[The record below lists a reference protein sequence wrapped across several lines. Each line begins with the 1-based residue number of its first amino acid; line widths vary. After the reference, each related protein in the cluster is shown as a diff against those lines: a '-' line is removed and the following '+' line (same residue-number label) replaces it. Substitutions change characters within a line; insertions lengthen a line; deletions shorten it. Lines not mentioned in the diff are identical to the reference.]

1 MAATLNA
8 QVRAERGK
16 NAMRRLR
23 REGYVPAVLYGH
35 GDTNQALVVRA
46 QELDKLIASVA
57 VENTIIDLKI
67 DGGAPTTILVREM
80 QEHPT
85 KPHILHIDFFQIHAG
100 EKIELDIPI
109 RLHGTPI
116 GVRESG
122 GVLQEVLRE
131 LRVECL
137 PRDIPEAVD
146 IEIGELGIGDVIHV
160 RDVTL
165 PDVVILNDEDLVI
178 ATVAAP
184 SVADLPEDEEA
195 AEEGEPTVIG
205 QEEVDEEE

>member
-16 NAMRRLR
+16 NEMRRLR
-23 REGYVPAVLYGH
+23 REGLVPAVLYGH

-46 QELDKLIASVA
+46 QELDKLLASVA
-57 VENTIIDLKI
+57 VENTIIDLSV
-67 DGGAPTTILVREM
+67 DGGAPTPILVREI
-80 QEHPT
+80 QQHAT
-85 KPHILHIDFFQIHAG
+85 KPHILHIDFFQIRAG
-100 EKIELDIPI
+100 EKIQLDIPI
-109 RLHGTPI
+109 RLHGTPV

-131 LRVECL
+131 LRVECF

-146 IEIGELGIGDVIHV
+146 LEIGDLAIGDVIHV
-160 RDVTL
+160 RDVSL
-165 PDVVILNDEDLVI
+165 PKAEILNDEDLVI

-184 SVADLPEDEEA
+184 SVVELPEDEEG

-205 QEEVDEEE
+205 EEETAEE

>member
-184 SVADLPEDEEA
+184 SVADLPEDEEV

>member
-1 MAATLNA
+1 
-8 QVRAERGK
+8 
-16 NAMRRLR
+16 
-23 REGYVPAVLYGH
+23 
-35 GDTNQALVVRA
+35 
-46 QELDKLIASVA
+46 
-57 VENTIIDLKI
+57 IDLKI

-122 GVLQEVLRE
+122 GVLQEALRE

-146 IEIGELGIGDVIHV
+146 VEIGALGIGDVIHV
-160 RDVTL
+160 RDVAL
-165 PDVVILNDEDLVI
+165 PEVVILNDEDLVI

-184 SVADLPEDEEA
+184 SGADLPEDEEA

>member
-80 QEHPT
+80 QQHPT

-109 RLHGTPI
+109 RLHGTPV

-131 LRVECL
+131 LRVECF

-146 IEIGELGIGDVIHV
+146 LEIGELGIGDTIHV

-184 SVADLPEDEEA
+184 SVADLPEDEEG

-205 QEEVDEEE
+205 QEAEEEE

>member
-35 GDTNQALVVRA
+35 GDSNQALAVRA

-67 DGGAPTTILVREM
+67 DGGAPTTILVREI
-80 QEHPT
+80 QQHPT

-100 EKIELDIPI
+100 EKIQLDIPI
-109 RLHGTPI
+109 RLHGTPV

-131 LRVECL
+131 LRVECF

-146 IEIGELGIGDVIHV
+146 LEIGDLGIGDTIHV

-165 PDVVILNDEDLVI
+165 EDVVILNDEDLVI

-205 QEEVDEEE
+205 EEEDEEE